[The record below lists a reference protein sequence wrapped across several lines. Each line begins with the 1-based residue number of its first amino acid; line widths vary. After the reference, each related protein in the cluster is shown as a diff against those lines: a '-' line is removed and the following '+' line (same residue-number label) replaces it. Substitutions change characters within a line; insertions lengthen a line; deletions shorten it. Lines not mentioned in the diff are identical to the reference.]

1 MKKILSCVVS
11 AAICLA
17 AFTGC
22 SNVSKPASSLTKD
35 EAATILASAQSD
47 FEGLFASAS
56 RAAGAE
62 MTEEQAEIRNSIIAA
77 GFEALATGAD
87 DSAVVE
93 LLKENGLYES
103 CVEIIEKYDL
113 ENVQKV
119 MDTKSNGARTISA
132 SLIGP
137 NSTIPTGAVLVC
149 HGNGSST
156 NGSSAAM
163 LNMVTPGIWKHAGI
177 YDARRKASARC
188 IYSASNQTDA
198 YLNNKSNYAIGAV
211 GWESIYSWADGTSS
225 VCILD
230 VKGRTYS
237 KAVAAINYGINVL
250 YGKGYNLLLGRNNNN
265 GAYCSKVV
273 YRCWLSQGINLE
285 PSQAWY
291 DAYVTPQDLAD
302 DSDTFYLA
310 GDRS

>member
-1 MKKILSCVVS
+1 MKKILLCVVS
-11 AAICLA
+11 AALCLA

-22 SNVSKPASSLTKD
+22 SNISKPASSLTKD
-35 EAATILASAQSD
+35 DAAAILVSAQKD
-47 FEGLFASAS
+47 FDSLFNSGARS
-56 RAAGAE
+56 AGAE

-87 DSAVVE
+87 DAAVVE

-103 CVEIIEKYDL
+103 CMDIIEKYDL
-113 ENVQKV
+113 EEVQKV
-119 MDTKSNGARTISA
+119 MDTKSTSARKISA

-137 NSTIPTGAVLVC
+137 NSSIPTGAVLLS

-177 YDARRKASARC
+177 YDARKKSTNRC
-188 IYSASNQTDA
+188 IYSASNKTDK
-198 YLNNKSNYAIGAV
+198 YLNNTSAYLLGAV
-211 GWESIYSWADGTSS
+211 GWESIYDWADGSSS
-225 VCILD
+225 VCIMD
-230 VKGRTYS
+230 VRNRT
-237 KAVAAINYGINVL
+237 KAKAEAAINYGVNVL
-250 YGKGYNLLLGRNNNN
+250 YGKGYNLLLGRDNND

-273 YRCWLSQGINLE
+273 YRCWKSQGINLE
-285 PSQAWY
+285 PTQYWY

-302 DSDTFYLA
+302 DGDTFYLA